1 MCNAQW
7 GNDMN
12 ERENVIRAKSF
23 AFAKRIVNLY
33 KFLSEEKKE
42 YIMSKQLLRSGTS
55 IGANVFESSRAIS
68 KKDFINK
75 IAISQKEADETLYW
89 IELLYETEYISN
101 SQHESIKSD
110 CTEIIKILMA
120 IAKSASRNIN

>member
-1 MCNAQW
+1 M
-7 GNDMN
+7 
-12 ERENVIRAKSF
+12 
-23 AFAKRIVNLY
+23 
-33 KFLSEEKKE
+33 
-42 YIMSKQLLRSGTS
+42 RSGTS

-89 IELLYETEYISN
+89 IELLCETEYISN
-101 SQHESIKSD
+101 SQYENIKSD